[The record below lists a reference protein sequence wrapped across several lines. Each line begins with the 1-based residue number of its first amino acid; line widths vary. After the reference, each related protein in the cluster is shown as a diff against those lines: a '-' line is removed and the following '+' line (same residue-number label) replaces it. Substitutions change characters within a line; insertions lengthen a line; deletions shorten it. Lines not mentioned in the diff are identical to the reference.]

1 MKSKFIPFLFI
12 LILLLFNTLP
22 AHAAQNKTQSSKK
35 AYQQFLYK
43 NREKNKY
50 FQIVNIGNKNTP
62 VLIIGTGKKE
72 AVNGKTYFNNCKVY
86 TFSDNHIKQMEP
98 FQNYGG
104 RFISLKKKKGKY
116 ILSLTEVLIFF
127 FIYIKN
133 GKAITHEYFN
143 CHSAKGTDQTNQSVF
158 KRQENY

>member
-1 MKSKFIPFLFI
+1 MKSKKFIPFLFI

-62 VLIIGTGKKE
+62 VLIIGTGKKKLLMAKHILIIAKYTLFQTTILNRWSLFKIMVDVLSAWKKE
-72 AVNGKTYFNNCKVY
+72 GK
-86 TFSDNHIKQMEP
+86 
-98 FQNYGG
+98 
-104 RFISLKKKKGKY
+104 
-116 ILSLTEVLIFF
+116 ILSLQRRFWFFF
-127 FIYIKN
+127 FIYYKEWKSYYPWI
-133 GKAITHEYFN
+133 F
-143 CHSAKGTDQTNQSVF
+143 
-158 KRQENY
+158 

>member
-1 MKSKFIPFLFI
+1 MKSKKFIPFLFI

-62 VLIIGTGKKE
+62 VLIIGTGKKLLM
-72 AVNGKTYFNNCKVY
+72 AKHILIIAKY
-86 TFSDNHIKQMEP
+86 TP
-98 FQNYGG
+98 FQTTILN
-104 RFISLKKKKGKY
+104 RWSLFK
-116 ILSLTEVLIFF
+116 IMVDVLS
-127 FIYIKN
+127 
-133 GKAITHEYFN
+133 A
-143 CHSAKGTDQTNQSVF
+143 
-158 KRQENY
+158 